1 MYFAI
6 IGIISLFV
14 FLEMFNK
21 DIIEKYKY
29 VFAFTCFALLVF
41 QDGFRW
47 ETGTD
52 WDPYHNFFEELT
64 ISEQPE
70 DSEFDIGDV
79 WFYVFYKNI
88 DRQLYRFSHDIRHSF
103 LRIILLFNI

>member
-6 IGIISLFV
+6 IGFISFFV

-21 DIIEKYKY
+21 FIIEKYKY

-52 WDPYHNFFEELT
+52 WDPYT
-64 ISEQPE
+64 ISL
-70 DSEFDIGDV
+70 
-79 WFYVFYKNI
+79 KNSPY
-88 DRQLYRFSHDIRHSF
+88 QSSQKIRN
-103 LRIILLFNI
+103 LT

>member
-70 DSEFDIGDV
+70 DSEFDIGYV
-79 WFYVFYKNI
+79 WFTYFIRTLTDNYTVFLTIYAI
-88 DRQLYRFSHDIRHSF
+88 LFTDHSS
-103 LRIILLFNI
+103 I